1 MSVGP
6 AGGVTAASQAGIRT
20 GDAQLKKAA
29 VELESVFYYFM
40 VKAMR
45 DTVPKDGM
53 FDGGDGEDVMGSML
67 DQQLSEVMAA
77 GDGNSAVTARMLD
90 ELRGRSAYMG
100 GGGQPAPV
108 SATTQGEAQ
117 PKKTAVQPNV
127 QAMDFGS
134 LSPKRPSGPHASAPA
149 PAPAPQP
156 AETGPGPESVSLKLL
171 GRITSHF
178 GLRKDPFTGQVRQHN
193 GLDIAEP
200 EGSPVRSAGV
210 GKVIF
215 SGERRGYGNLVIVD
229 HGDGLETYYAHCSQN
244 LVKQGE
250 TVKKGEEIAKVGHT
264 GRATGPHLHFEV
276 RRDGKAVN
284 PEAFI
289 SG

>member
-6 AGGVTAASQAGIRT
+6 AGVVTAASQAGIRT

-40 VKAMR
+40 IKAMR

-53 FDGGDGEDVMGSML
+53 FDGGDGEDVMDSML
-67 DQQLSEVMAA
+67 DQKLSEIMAA

-100 GGGQPAPV
+100 GGSQPAPV
-108 SATTQGEAQ
+108 PATTQGGVPP
-117 PKKTAVQPNV
+117 PKPAVQPHI
-127 QAMDFGS
+127 QAMDFDS
-134 LSPKRPSGPHASAPA
+134 LSPKRPSPHAS
-149 PAPAPQP
+149 APAPQP
-156 AETGPGPESVSLKLL
+156 AETGPATESIGLKLL
-171 GRITSHF
+171 GRISSHF

-200 EGSPVRSAGV
+200 EGSPVRSAGG
-210 GKVIF
+210 GKVVF

-229 HGDGLETYYAHCSQN
+229 HGGGLETYYAHNSQN

-250 TVKKGEEIAKVGHT
+250 AVKKGEEIARVGHT

-276 RRDGKAVN
+276 RRDGKAIN

>member
-6 AGGVTAASQAGIRT
+6 AGGVTAAHQAGVKT

-53 FDGGDGEDVMGSML
+53 FDGGDGEEVMSTVL
-67 DQQLSEVMAA
+67 DQQLSEIMAE
-77 GDGNSAVTARMLD
+77 GDGNSALTARMLD

-100 GGGQPAPV
+100 GGNQPAPA
-108 SATTQGEAQ
+108 SETTPSLDVPPQKPAF
-117 PKKTAVQPNV
+117 QPNI
-127 QAMDFGS
+127 QAMDFDS
-134 LSPKRPSGPHASAPA
+134 LSPKRPSMSHVTA

-156 AETGPGPESVSLKLL
+156 AETGPDSISLKLF
-171 GRITSHF
+171 GRISSPF

-193 GLDIAEP
+193 GVDIAAP
-200 EGSPVRSAGV
+200 EGSPVRSAGG
-210 GKVIF
+210 GKVLF

-276 RRDGKAVN
+276 RRDGRALN
-284 PEAFI
+284 PEAFL